1 MYAPERVRFHF
12 ALGALALSLEQH
24 LWSAR
29 LLKKCVFHAES
40 PAQSAVPP
48 RGPEYGEFP
57 NTWPGFAFAKIAM
70 FPGKTALVDRK
81 PNSCEI
87 FWTAVAAP
95 I

>member
-1 MYAPERVRFHF
+1 MNKIFRP
-12 ALGALALSLEQH
+12 
-24 LWSAR
+24 AR

-40 PAQSAVPP
+40 AAPSALRP
-48 RGPEYGEFP
+48 RGLNMANFRTLGPAF
-57 NTWPGFAFAKIAM
+57 GFVKIAM